1 MPQRDFFA
9 FCTSLQPLE
18 LKALGALS
26 EARHVAEGVTI
37 YEAGQNCDTLYIL
50 NRGAVE
56 VVRKTANSSAA
67 NTYLARGAAFGD
79 VEALTGRPC
88 EFQIKTCEE
97 ASLRCFR
104 RENFD
109 ELVKRVPS
117 FFLFLAEQLADRLM
131 RAQNAVVAPPAC
143 LELSGSLKNFDLIT
157 IYQTIVNSS
166 QTGELAVRGADGN
179 LIAAFFFDAGQ
190 PRGARF
196 HHLTG
201 EEAFWQL
208 FLADDLDGTFS
219 FKSGALASSQSAQG
233 GKIARSANDML
244 INALQARDEYQS
256 LKSAMPAAT
265 TLVERQK
272 QTLEIGTAAP
282 PALRTVME
290 QIWWLPFEGAIPL
303 RTLYP
308 QLAVSELKIYQ
319 AINELLKA
327 EQMTLSIVPLSAKV
341 A

>member
-1 MPQRDFFA
+1 MPPRDFFA

-37 YEAGQNCDTLYIL
+37 YEAGQPCDTLYIV
-50 NRGAVE
+50 NRGALE
-56 VVRKTANSSAA
+56 VVRKTSSSSPI
-67 NTYLARGAAFGD
+67 NTYLARGDTFGD
-79 VEALTGRPC
+79 VETLTGRPS

-97 ASLRCFR
+97 VSLRCFR
-104 RENFD
+104 RADFG

-117 FFLFLAEQLADRLM
+117 FFLFLSEQLADRLI

-166 QTGELAVRGADGN
+166 QTGELSITADDGN
-179 LIAAFFFDAGQ
+179 LIAAFVFDAGQ

-196 HHLTG
+196 QHLTG

-208 FLADDLDGTFS
+208 FLADDLHGTFS
-219 FKSGALASSQSAQG
+219 FKSGEVGIGQALQA
-233 GKIARSANDML
+233 GKITRSAGDML
-244 INALQARDEYQS
+244 INALQARDEYHS
-256 LKSAMPAAT
+256 LKAAMPAGT
-265 TLVERQK
+265 TLVERHK
-272 QTLEIGTAAP
+272 QTLEIGNAAP

-308 QLAVSELKIYQ
+308 QLAVSDLKIYQ

-327 EQMTLSIVPLSAKV
+327 GQMTLAPVPLAAKV

>member
-1 MPQRDFFA
+1 MPTRDFFA

-26 EARHVAEGVTI
+26 EARHVPAGVTI
-37 YEAGQNCDTLYIL
+37 YEAGQPCDALYIV
-50 NRGAVE
+50 NRGALE
-56 VVRKTANSSAA
+56 VVRQKANNSAV
-67 NTYLARGAAFGD
+67 NTYLARGDTFGD

-104 RENFD
+104 RDNFE
-109 ELVKRVPS
+109 ELLKRVPS
-117 FFLFLAEQLADRLM
+117 FFFFLSEQLADRLI
-131 RAQNAVVAPPAC
+131 RAENAVVAPPAC

-157 IYQTIVNSS
+157 IYQTITNSS
-166 QTGELAVRGADGN
+166 QTGELSITAEDGS
-179 LIAAFFFDAGQ
+179 LISAFFFDTGQ
-190 PRGARF
+190 PRGAQF
-196 HHLTG
+196 QHLTG

-208 FLADDLDGTFS
+208 FLADDLQGTFS
-219 FKSGALASSQSAQG
+219 FKSREVTISQSTQG
-233 GKIARSANDML
+233 GKITRSAGDML
-244 INALQARDEYQS
+244 INALQARDEYHS
-256 LKSAMPAAT
+256 LKTAMPAAT
-265 TLVERQK
+265 TLIERQK
-272 QTLEIGTAAP
+272 QTLDIGTAAP

-303 RTLYP
+303 RTLYS

-319 AINELLKA
+319 AVNELLRA
-327 EQMTLSIVPLSAKV
+327 GQMTLAPVPLAAKV